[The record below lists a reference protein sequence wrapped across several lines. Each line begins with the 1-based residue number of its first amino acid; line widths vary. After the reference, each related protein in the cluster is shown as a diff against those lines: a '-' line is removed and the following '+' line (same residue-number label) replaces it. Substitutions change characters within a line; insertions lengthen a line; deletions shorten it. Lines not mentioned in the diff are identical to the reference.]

1 MMNNNRIKWLAVMLV
16 ALMWSSLASAQF
28 YTSRKHDQGTDTL
41 WVYNSWESLYYN
53 GPDTMAVNPNIEVMS
68 PFNMKF
74 KPTEKDNKPLRK
86 MIEKE
91 TLAVSVGD
99 SVWLINSRYLRD
111 SLSGQYNKIF
121 ENYAPLYF
129 NEKVAFVQFLPTEIS
144 YLPIE
149 IDSFEGLYA
158 GVGVDGIFNAGDYG
172 YVAVPHFIIDF
183 SSKSL
188 NLVDRTYLLHLLE
201 HYPDMK
207 RRYEMMEDQNEFYM
221 INQFFWDYVER
232 LSHDPTVPSFM
243 GEFVDEMPYGE
254 F

>member
-1 MMNNNRIKWLAVMLV
+1 MNNSFRILILALLATMC
-16 ALMWSSLASAQF
+16 ASLASAQF

-129 NEKVAFVQFLPTEIS
+129 NEKVAFITYGCEREWSVSVTDYLFGQKDFDGSTEV
-144 YLPIE
+144 YPNLYY
-149 IDSFEGLYA
+149 IDFINRKVRKVDHMVLSELLEDYHDLQVRFEGMK
-158 GVGVDGIFNAGDYG
+158 DYKKP
-172 YVAVPHFIIDF
+172 YIITDFFFQFIDRATEDF
-183 SSKSL
+183 MRPNIL
-188 NLVDRTYLLHLLE
+188 DL
-201 HYPDMK
+201 
-207 RRYEMMEDQNEFYM
+207 
-221 INQFFWDYVER
+221 IN
-232 LSHDPTVPSFM
+232 
-243 GEFVDEMPYGE
+243 
-254 F
+254 